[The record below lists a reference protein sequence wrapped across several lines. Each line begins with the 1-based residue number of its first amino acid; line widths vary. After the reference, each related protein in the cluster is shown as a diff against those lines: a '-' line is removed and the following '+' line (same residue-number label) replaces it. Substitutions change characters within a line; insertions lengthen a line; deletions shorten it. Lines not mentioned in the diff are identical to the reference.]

1 MPESYGEGALNNKYI
16 QVHTFKH
23 MFSFHLVITSDI
35 IILVI
40 VENNGLLYPFFFK
53 EIFLLHLA
61 QHKIL

>member
-1 MPESYGEGALNNKYI
+1 MVKALLTISTFKEG
-16 QVHTFKH
+16 HTFKH
-23 MFSFHLVITSDI
+23 IFSFHLVITSDI

-40 VENNGLLYPFFFK
+40 VENTGLLYPFFFK